1 MQKITRAEIK
11 SLPKTRLHLG
21 QFWQI
26 TRLFKDTC
34 ESVEVTLGDFRLE
47 DCSDA
52 EVQEIVERLGTT
64 KVYSISVYGSK
75 PTVHLDLNNKWRQS
89 VYLADADDPTSLGL
103 AGQVRKLLPHHLI
116 SPVSLKGLILGN
128 AIAFLLNFLTSN
140 VAWAKQGMVH
150 TALELLDSTI
160 VIAVAVGLVAYFL
173 PGPVLYLE
181 KRAERKTFLS
191 VHGYD
196 LLKGALLLILGSAL
210 TLIVQLVLKSMK

>member
-89 VYLADADDPTSLGL
+89 VYLARRLTSLMCFC
-103 AGQVRKLLPHHLI
+103 LPQL
-116 SPVSLKGLILGN
+116 ST
-128 AIAFLLNFLTSN
+128 LN
-140 VAWAKQGMVH
+140 
-150 TALELLDSTI
+150 
-160 VIAVAVGLVAYFL
+160 
-173 PGPVLYLE
+173 P
-181 KRAERKTFLS
+181 
-191 VHGYD
+191 
-196 LLKGALLLILGSAL
+196 
-210 TLIVQLVLKSMK
+210 